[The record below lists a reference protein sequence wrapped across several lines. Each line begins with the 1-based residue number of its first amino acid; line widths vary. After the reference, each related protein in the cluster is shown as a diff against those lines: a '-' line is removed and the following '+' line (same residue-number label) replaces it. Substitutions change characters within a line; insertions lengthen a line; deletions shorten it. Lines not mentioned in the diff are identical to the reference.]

1 MLQEF
6 RTPPKRCFLTHKK
19 KKKREKICT
28 KKDAEAYQNQVKHLR
43 RSFLRFHLCQISFL
57 IKLQADTCNFIK
69 KETLVQVK
77 RKTFLQR
84 CLTRFSILPRYM
96 YQSQCKSDSSCSS
109 SPKEL
114 KTSISHFLNAN
125 IMYN

>member
-6 RTPPKRCFLTHKK
+6 RTPPKRCFLTQKK
-19 KKKREKICT
+19 GEKKRENMH

-43 RSFLRFHLCQISFL
+43 RSFLRFHQCQIFFL

-77 RKTFLQR
+77 QQNVPSEMF
-84 CLTRFSILPRYM
+84 
-96 YQSQCKSDSSCSS
+96 
-109 SPKEL
+109 E
-114 KTSISHFLNAN
+114 
-125 IMYN
+125 